1 MTQAIA
7 IYGAGGFAREVL
19 QIVLDIN
26 AASATPVWEPLGF
39 VVDSAFVGGG
49 TAVHGLPILGGP
61 DWLAQNPTTHLVIAI
76 GAPAAK
82 HRIAMEVG
90 AASGNP
96 FALLVHPRAWVGCNV
111 HIGQGAIVCAGCL
124 VTTDIRIG
132 GHVHV
137 NIGCTLGHD
146 AELKDFATLNPSVNV
161 SGNVNIGVGSE
172 IGTGS
177 ILIPH
182 AHVGDWSIV
191 GAGALVTKPLP
202 GNVTA
207 VGSPA
212 RVIKTR
218 PTNWHLG
225 L

>member
-1 MTQAIA
+1 MTTPLV

-26 AASATPVWEPLGF
+26 AMSAAPVWEPLGF
-39 VVDSAFVGGG
+39 IVDTAFAGPEV
-49 TAVHGLPILGGP
+49 VHGLPILGGA
-61 DWLAQNPTTHLVIAI
+61 DWLTQNPLAHLVIAI
-76 GAPAAK
+76 GAPAVK
-82 HRIAMEVG
+82 RRIATAVE
-90 AASGNP
+90 AASANP
-96 FALLVHPRAWVGCNV
+96 FASLIHPRAWMGRNV
-111 HIGQGAIVCAGCL
+111 QIGKGTIVCAGCL

-132 GHVHV
+132 DHVHV
-137 NIGCTLGHD
+137 NIGCTIGHD
-146 AELKDFATLNPSVNV
+146 AELEDFATLNPSVNV
-161 SGNVNIGVGSE
+161 SGNVNIGTGSE

-182 AHVGDWSIV
+182 GNVGDWSIV
-191 GAGALVTKPLP
+191 GAGSTVTKPLP

-207 VGSPA
+207 LGSPA

-218 PTNWHLG
+218 PPNWHLR